1 MEGHVFAT
9 NELIPDAYGGS
20 LVALLKNYVV
30 GQGGM
35 SEEDATRW
43 RDEQR
48 LLAARGEFFFS
59 VTQFCFTATRA
70 E

>member
-20 LVALLKNYVV
+20 LVGMLKNYVV
-30 GQGGM
+30 EQGGM
-35 SEEDATRW
+35 SVEDATAW

-48 LLAARGEFFFS
+48 TLEERGEFFFS
-59 VTQFCFTATRA
+59 VTQFCFAATRPT
-70 E
+70 